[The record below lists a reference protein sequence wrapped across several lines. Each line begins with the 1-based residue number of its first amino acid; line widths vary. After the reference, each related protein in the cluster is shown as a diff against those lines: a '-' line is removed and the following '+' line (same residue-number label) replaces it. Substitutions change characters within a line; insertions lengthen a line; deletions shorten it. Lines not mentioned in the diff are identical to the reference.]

1 MSASAS
7 RCQVRFSE
15 WNSAETF
22 SEPHPS
28 LKEIDVDNSV
38 EVFENPH
45 AKKKVI
51 DLSRDI
57 LVNKY
62 KSDQQKKQGL
72 VMIDPDA
79 EIIDFS
85 NKRTGAYY
93 HYSPQTEVFQRL
105 EHQKSADCNS
115 TFWY

>member
-22 SEPHPS
+22 SDPHPS
-28 LKEIDVDNSV
+28 LNEIDVDNSV

-45 AKKKVI
+45 AEKVI

-62 KSDQQKKQGL
+62 MSDQQQAQGL

-79 EIIDFS
+79 ELIDFS
-85 NKRTGAYY
+85 NKQTGAYY
-93 HYSPQTEVFQRL
+93 HYSPQTEAFQRL
-105 EHQKSADCNS
+105 EQQKSAD
-115 TFWY
+115 